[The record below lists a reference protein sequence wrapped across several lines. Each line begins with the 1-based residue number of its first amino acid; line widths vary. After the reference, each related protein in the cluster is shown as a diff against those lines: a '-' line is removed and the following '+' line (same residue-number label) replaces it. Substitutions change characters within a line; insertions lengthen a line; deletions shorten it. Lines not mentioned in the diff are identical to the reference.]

1 MPIRPTR
8 SRSIKDL
15 ISQISEQ
22 ENVAF
27 AGNDVLPPVE
37 TPNIGTPSLDKE
49 LAAEVVGGAIKGFK
63 ENPDDTLANRAKAAA
78 TGAKDA
84 VLDDDNI
91 KALLE
96 LFK

>member
-15 ISQISEQ
+15 IQTISEQ

-37 TPNIGTPSLDKE
+37 TPTIGEPSGNTALG
-49 LAAEVVGGAIKGFK
+49 AEVAGGAIEGFK
-63 ENPDDTLANRAKAAA
+63 ENPNDSLRNRAKAAA

-84 VLDDDNI
+84 LLDDDNI